1 MSAHAANTAAD
12 IARLDKA
19 AGSKLNTVA
28 YAVLGLGVLLAGAGF
43 AADKHRFAF
52 SYLVGFIYVLTLGL
66 GGLFFVIIQHLT
78 RAGWSVAARRQME
91 WLAGILPVAAVLF
104 LPVVLFSHDLYH
116 HWMGEE
122 AKQDAILVHKSGYLN
137 TTFFYIRAVLYFAI
151 WTALSLYFRNNSTKQ
166 DETGDKELTLKMQG
180 MSAPAVALFG
190 LSLSFAAFDWIM
202 SLDPH
207 WFSTIFGVYIFA
219 GSMLAALSALALM
232 TVQLQGRGFFNK
244 VSTTEHQHDIGK
256 FMFGFVAFWTYIA
269 FSQYFLIWYAN
280 LPEETMWF
288 VHRQSHGWQEVS
300 VFLALG
306 HFVVPFCWL
315 MSRTAKRSKVAL
327 SIGAVWILF
336 MHYVDLYWL
345 IMPNILTDGFK
356 PHWMDLGGLLFPVGV
371 LAVWLAMRAQK
382 DNLYPIKDPRLAETY
397 LVDNP

>member
-122 AKQDAILVHKSGYLN
+122 AKQDAILA
-137 TTFFYIRAVLYFAI
+137 TT
-151 WTALSLYFRNNSTKQ
+151 TRN
-166 DETGDKELTLKMQG
+166 
-180 MSAPAVALFG
+180 
-190 LSLSFAAFDWIM
+190 
-202 SLDPH
+202 
-207 WFSTIFGVYIFA
+207 
-219 GSMLAALSALALM
+219 
-232 TVQLQGRGFFNK
+232 
-244 VSTTEHQHDIGK
+244 
-256 FMFGFVAFWTYIA
+256 
-269 FSQYFLIWYAN
+269 
-280 LPEETMWF
+280 
-288 VHRQSHGWQEVS
+288 
-300 VFLALG
+300 
-306 HFVVPFCWL
+306 
-315 MSRTAKRSKVAL
+315 
-327 SIGAVWILF
+327 
-336 MHYVDLYWL
+336 
-345 IMPNILTDGFK
+345 
-356 PHWMDLGGLLFPVGV
+356 
-371 LAVWLAMRAQK
+371 
-382 DNLYPIKDPRLAETY
+382 
-397 LVDNP
+397 